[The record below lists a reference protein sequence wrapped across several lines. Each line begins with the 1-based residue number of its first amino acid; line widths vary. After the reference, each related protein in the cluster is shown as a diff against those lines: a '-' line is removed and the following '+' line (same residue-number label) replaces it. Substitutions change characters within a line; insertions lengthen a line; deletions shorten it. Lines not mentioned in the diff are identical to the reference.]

1 MPSSQSSG
9 RLRPATTAEPVAL
22 DVPPAWT
29 PTSDNINRLP
39 EPLRRYIHDLEAVC
53 DPAGDVAE
61 MFRLREENK
70 ALRWECERLAAKA
83 GEGEGQSHDSPSLVP
98 EGFDIDIYVVM
109 EDYGNIGRAYREVD
123 EEKGDRATLIRHL
136 IEGQYDHPVRI
147 VAFNTAQGW
156 SRDVS
161 TEIAREMVQRAR
173 AQGDE
178 LTGPVRQ
185 FVDWELERAER
196 RSRLFA

>member
-1 MPSSQSSG
+1 
-9 RLRPATTAEPVAL
+9 
-22 DVPPAWT
+22 
-29 PTSDNINRLP
+29 
-39 EPLRRYIHDLEAVC
+39 
-53 DPAGDVAE
+53 

-83 GEGEGQSHDSPSLVP
+83 GERQKRRQPTAVP
-98 EGFDIDIYVVM
+98 EGFDIEVYVVV

-136 IEGQYDHPVRI
+136 IEGQYDRPVRI

-161 TEIAREMVQRAR
+161 TEIAREVVQRAR
-173 AQGDE
+173 AQGEE

-185 FVDWELERAER
+185 FVDWER